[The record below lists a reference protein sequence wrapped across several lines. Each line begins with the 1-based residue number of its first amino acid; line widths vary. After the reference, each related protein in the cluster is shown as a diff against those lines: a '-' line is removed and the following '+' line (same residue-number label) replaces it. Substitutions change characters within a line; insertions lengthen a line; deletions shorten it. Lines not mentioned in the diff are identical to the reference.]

1 MGQSSD
7 PLAQPPQPPA
17 VSQED
22 EQPMIQ
28 HDESLAATDEAGA
41 GDAAIADEVALEDE
55 TTQIVPQS
63 QLTPPPPPAPGAPPL
78 VKPLRGGSLHSAGAP
93 DAPAPPN
100 QANQANQ
107 ADALLPPNPP
117 YQAPQPQQAQPVAG
131 QGQGQ
136 GQGQGTPRVVPV
148 VSQMRGQRPPM
159 PGQAI
164 HAPWHTASSWGA
176 TTFVITAETAAGFSY
191 LFWWVSGL
199 LVYFNERENRYVRF
213 HAVQSILLTGA
224 LSVFSVIAFTI
235 AAVLNDVFVS
245 TQQHVWQTLC
255 VGVIALSLLII
266 LLPWLAAMIAAWTG
280 TYLQLPI
287 IGDYAERF
295 AAPPI
300 QLRP

>member
-1 MGQSSD
+1 MGEPGDPAAQS
-7 PLAQPPQPPA
+7 PKPPA
-17 VSQED
+17 SPRED

-28 HDESLAATDEAGA
+28 HDQSTATEADAIVDEAA
-41 GDAAIADEVALEDE
+41 PEDA
-55 TTQIVPQS
+55 TTQIVPQA
-63 QLTPPPPPAPGAPPL
+63 QLTPPPAAPSSPP
-78 VKPLRGGSLHSAGAP
+78 P
-93 DAPAPPN
+93 DGPSS
-100 QANQANQ
+100 QANPANP
-107 ADALLPPNPP
+107 ANPLNAPLPP
-117 YQAPQPQQAQPVAG
+117 QQPQQQPAQPGAG
-131 QGQGQ
+131 YWQGQGS
-136 GQGQGTPRVVPV
+136 PRVVPV
-148 VSQMRGQRPPM
+148 VSQMRGQRPPL

-224 LSVFSVIAFTI
+224 LSIFSVIAFTI
-235 AAVLNDVFVS
+235 AAVLNEVSVS
-245 TQQHVWQTLC
+245 THQSIWGWLALG
-255 VGVIALSLLII
+255 VGALSLFFVLA
-266 LLPWLAAMIAAWTG
+266 PWLAAMIAAWTG